1 MKTDLPALINKS
13 LSICEKYDDRHENDG
28 QLSEKLKKDM
38 LNLLVFLTSAK
49 DMRTM
54 QDLRFINKLMGTQFN
69 IISIRYYAV
78 MNNLTDIDYAKKVPL
93 SIIECLKEERDVV
106 GFSMPFYKDTRE
118 VYKMLKELGYYMIA
132 LDGKVIDKELE
143 WFNLYT
149 NNVIKYILKEESVD
163 YLTFDMVGAGVKI
176 DAGGVLLE
184 EADAEPAKEIGIFPE
199 NVAQAAP
206 KPEDEST
213 IEELLNEVNKLIGL
227 DGVKADVNNLVNLI
241 RVQKI
246 RQNRGL
252 KVPNVGMHL
261 VFTGNPGTGKTT
273 IARQIARIYK
283 TLGMLSKGHLV
294 ETSRAGMV
302 AGYMGQ
308 TAAKVES
315 VVKEALGGVLFIDEA
330 YTLSNGADG
339 DFGQEAID
347 TLLKEMED
355 KRLDFAVIVAGYPE
369 PMEEF
374 LSSNPGLRSRF
385 NRIIHFED
393 YSAKELVTIF
403 EKMCAD
409 NQYKLSDA
417 AKEHLTKY
425 FEQRVKNKTSDF
437 ANAREVR
444 NYFEET
450 VTRQA
455 NRILTLNNVDNDTII
470 TIEKEDL

>member
-1 MKTDLPALINKS
+1 M
-13 LSICEKYDDRHENDG
+13 
-28 QLSEKLKKDM
+28 
-38 LNLLVFLTSAK
+38 
-49 DMRTM
+49 
-54 QDLRFINKLMGTQFN
+54 
-69 IISIRYYAV
+69 
-78 MNNLTDIDYAKKVPL
+78 
-93 SIIECLKEERDVV
+93 
-106 GFSMPFYKDTRE
+106 
-118 VYKMLKELGYYMIA
+118 
-132 LDGKVIDKELE
+132 
-143 WFNLYT
+143 
-149 NNVIKYILKEESVD
+149 
-163 YLTFDMVGAGVKI
+163 
-176 DAGGVLLE
+176 
-184 EADAEPAKEIGIFPE
+184 
-199 NVAQAAP
+199 
-206 KPEDEST
+206 
-213 IEELLNEVNKLIGL
+213 
-227 DGVKADVNNLVNLI
+227 
-241 RVQKI
+241 
-246 RQNRGL
+246 
-252 KVPNVGMHL
+252 
-261 VFTGNPGTGKTT
+261 
-273 IARQIARIYK
+273 
-283 TLGMLSKGHLV
+283 
-294 ETSRAGMV
+294 
-302 AGYMGQ
+302 
-308 TAAKVES
+308 
-315 VVKEALGGVLFIDEA
+315 FIDEA